1 MTAVMTKDIREKC
14 AAKKK
19 GREMQIQKVE
29 GRKKAYLDL
38 LLLADPSEDMIDRY
52 LERSDMYVGIVGG
65 RVVCEAVV
73 MKTGEAECELKNL
86 ATLQGEQ
93 GKGYASRLVR
103 FLFSRYQEQ
112 FTAMTVGTSEGG
124 VAFYRRL
131 GFAESGMRAGF
142 FTNYDPP
149 VYENGRICQDMILL
163 EKSLS
168 RRRG

>member
-65 RVVCEAVV
+65 SGRNE
-73 MKTGEAECELKNL
+73 N
-86 ATLQGEQ
+86 
-93 GKGYASRLVR
+93 
-103 FLFSRYQEQ
+103 
-112 FTAMTVGTSEGG
+112 
-124 VAFYRRL
+124 RRDR
-131 GFAESGMRAGF
+131 MRA
-142 FTNYDPP
+142 
-149 VYENGRICQDMILL
+149 
-163 EKSLS
+163 
-168 RRRG
+168 